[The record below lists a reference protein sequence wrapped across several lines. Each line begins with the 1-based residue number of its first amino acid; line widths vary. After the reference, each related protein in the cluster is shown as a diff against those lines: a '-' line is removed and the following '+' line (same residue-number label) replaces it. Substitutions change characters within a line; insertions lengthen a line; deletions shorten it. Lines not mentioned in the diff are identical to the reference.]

1 MSLLQSIIDR
11 FLGRTN
17 PTPQVVLAVSDDGS
31 ADPVDAGKLSPLRA
45 DPTTGELLVKSSGGG
60 GGGGGAVTQSTGS
73 TSTPWYMQ
81 GVSGGVAERLATQA
95 DQATLNA
102 KFTDGTVDNNIG
114 SAVSKTVKSGAGR
127 LIGFTVRHADASAL
141 YFWLFDNTS
150 ATGTQLLIPFL
161 VPASSQIFIGTDLL
175 TTKGVAFSTG
185 LTYGLSTSGSS
196 YSAYG
201 TAANVFVS
209 TVYS

>member
-1 MSLLQSIIDR
+1 MAKYDPDR
-11 FLGRTN
+11 IAETAEPLAPGASGVEPTCDEYGR
-17 PTPQVVLAVSDDGS
+17 LI
-31 ADPVDAGKLSPLRA
+31 LPL
-45 DPTTGELLVKSSGGG
+45 SSGG
-60 GGGGGAVTQSTGS
+60 A
-73 TSTPWYMQ
+73 TSAKQ
-81 GVSGGVAERLATQA
+81 DDL
-95 DQATLNA
+95 LA

-114 SAVSKTVKSGAGR
+114 SAVSKTVKSAAGR
-127 LIGFTVRHADASAL
+127 LLGFTVRHTDASAL

-161 VPASSQIFIGTDLL
+161 VPASGQIFIGTDLL
-175 TTKGVAFSTG
+175 TTKGIAFSTG

>member
-1 MSLLQSIIDR
+1 MSLLQAFIDR

-17 PTPQVVLAVSDDGS
+17 PTPQVVLAVSDDGT
-31 ADPVDAGKLSPLRA
+31 ADPVAAGKLSPFRA
-45 DPTTGELLVKSSGGG
+45 DPTTGAILTSVASGASGGTVAQG
-60 GGGGGAVTQSTGS
+60 TGSAASPWGVQGVNGGAL
-73 TSTPWYMQ
+73 
-81 GVSGGVAERLATQA
+81 ERLATQA

-127 LIGFTVRHADASAL
+127 LIGFTVRHAADSAL

-161 VPASSQIFIGTDLL
+161 VPASSQLFIGTDLL

>member
-1 MSLLQSIIDR
+1 MATVTL
-11 FLGRTN
+11 
-17 PTPQVVLAVSDDGS
+17 PQVWDAAQGKHVSVTGTDGVVDVAV
-31 ADPVDAGKLSPLRA
+31 
-45 DPTTGELLVKSSGGG
+45 TGGVTVT
-60 GGGGGAVTQSTGS
+60 GGATEVT
-73 TSTPWYMQ
+73 
-81 GVSGGVAERLATQA
+81 LAA
-95 DQATLNA
+95 VMDAVDGLEAKLDSLIA
-102 KFTDGTVDNNIG
+102 KFTTDGTVDNNAG
-114 SAVSKTVKSGAGR
+114 AAVSKTVKPGSGR
-127 LIGFTVRHADASAL
+127 LLGFTVRHADASAL

-161 VPASSQIFIGTDLL
+161 VPASGQIFIGTDLL

-209 TVYS
+209 AVYS